1 MKNVMIMVQL
11 NNVYIVDYV
20 RTPFSRS
27 RPTSRERSAF
37 SELRADQLA
46 GLTLRNMFEERMKG
60 KVNPEEVSEFGFGL
74 SFPVGTNWPYA
85 GRNAWFSGNMP
96 ASVPSIFFDR
106 ACGSAMTAMH
116 HGVLSIQTGDNEIF
130 VASGAEHMYME
141 PMDPQ
146 LQKNMVAP
154 DHLLL
159 DREGSMWYRGDID
172 LMTGFSMVQTAQ
184 KLWEYEN
191 EHISIESMSEFAV
204 SSHNLAVKALDE
216 GYFKGEIIPVMGHK
230 EGNLEEPWLVDR
242 DLSIRRGAN
251 LEKTLALNPVSNPGF
266 MGGYKNKLYK
276 RAEYKEKFG
285 TKKGVITSG
294 NSSPLNAGAA
304 TMMLV
309 SEEALKTHDLKPMA
323 RVVAMGWAGCDPSV
337 MGRGPV
343 PATESALKK
352 AGLTADDID
361 FWEINEAFAVV
372 ALNAMHHF
380 NIPRENVNVKGGAIA
395 IGHPLGASGVRLPG
409 TLARILQE
417 KNAKY
422 GVATLCCGSGQGI
435 TTILENPNV

>member
-1 MKNVMIMVQL
+1 MVQL
-11 NNVYIVDYV
+11 NDVYIVDYV

-27 RPTSRERSAF
+27 RPKSRERSAF
-37 SELRADQLA
+37 SELRADQLT
-46 GLTLRNMFEERMKG
+46 GLTLRNMFEERLKG
-60 KVNPEEVSEFGFGL
+60 KVNPEEVSEFGFGC

-85 GRNAWFSGNMP
+85 ARNAWFSGNMP

-116 HGVLSIQTGDNEIF
+116 HGVLSIQTGDNDIF
-130 VASGAEHMYME
+130 IASGAEHMFME

-159 DREGSMWYRGDID
+159 EREGSMWYRGDID
-172 LMTGFSMVQTAQ
+172 IMTGFSMVQTAQ

-191 EHISIESMSEFAV
+191 EHISIESLSQFGV
-204 SSHNLAVKALDE
+204 DSHNLSVKALDE
-216 GYFKGEIIPVMGHK
+216 GYFKGEIVPVLGHK
-230 EGNLEEPWLVDR
+230 EGSVEEEWLVDH
-242 DLSIRRGAN
+242 DLAIRRGAT
-251 LEKTLALNPVSNPGF
+251 LEKTLSLSPVSSPGY

-276 RAEYKEKFG
+276 RKEYKEKFG

-304 TMMLV
+304 TMMLA
-309 SEEALKTHDLKPMA
+309 SEESMKSHDLKPMA
-323 RVVAMGWAGCDPSV
+323 RIVSMGWAGVDPSV

-343 PATESALKK
+343 PATEIALKK
-352 AGLTADDID
+352 AGLTAEDID
-361 FWEINEAFAVV
+361 YWEINEAFAVV
-372 ALNAMHHF
+372 VLNAMHHF
-380 NIPRENVNVKGGAIA
+380 NIPREKVNVKGGAIA

-422 GVATLCCGSGQGI
+422 GVATLCCGSGQGV
-435 TTILENPNV
+435 TTIIENTNV